1 LLSKGLLLFSEIG
14 FFKYAGVSGSEIK
27 GKIIIIGVRVFNITF
42 NNNSVT
48 SWWSILLVEETG
60 VPTENHRHATSH

>member
-1 LLSKGLLLFSEIG
+1 
-14 FFKYAGVSGSEIK
+14 
-27 GKIIIIGVRVFNITF
+27 VFNITF